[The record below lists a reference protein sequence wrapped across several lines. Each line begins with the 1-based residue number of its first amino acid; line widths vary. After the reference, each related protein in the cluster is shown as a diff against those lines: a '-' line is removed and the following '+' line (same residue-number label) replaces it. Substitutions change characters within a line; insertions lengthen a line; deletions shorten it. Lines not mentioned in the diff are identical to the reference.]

1 MLQLIVSIN
10 NDFILKFILAEELY
24 AKALQIFEICLP
36 FINNLCGKA
45 DT

>member
-1 MLQLIVSIN
+1 MLLLIVSIN

-36 FINNLCGKA
+36 LINNLCGKA